1 MLHYQSALLQS
12 LGTLFYSLPM
22 VLGFT
27 EEKQTVEINLFE
39 DYMEDSVS
47 SEWGRK
53 GREPNKRG
61 RRRWELRKKEVGT
74 EKKGYGNQ
82 KNGG

>member
-47 SEWGRK
+47 NEWGRK
-53 GREPNKRG
+53 GRKPNKRG
-61 RRRWELRKKEVGT
+61 RRRWELRKKEVGG
-74 EKKGYGNQ
+74 EVKGGGN
-82 KNGG
+82 